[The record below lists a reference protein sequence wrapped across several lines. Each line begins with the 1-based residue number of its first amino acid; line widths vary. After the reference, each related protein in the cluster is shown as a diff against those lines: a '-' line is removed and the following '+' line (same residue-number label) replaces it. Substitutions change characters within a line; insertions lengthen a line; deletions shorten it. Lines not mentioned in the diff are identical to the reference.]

1 MFKFIGPVI
10 DQDNPQTWQEE
21 WLERWRN
28 RTNRGNEAGS
38 GGFWNSLRPFGQYAD
53 WIIQQMGATYPQ
65 IQRHI
70 ERVILPQVENDL
82 PFIFL
87 EDEGANA
94 ANGWFVD
101 KNDGKVYSPDQW
113 GLKVQGKEAV
123 DVLQEEQQ
131 NNNLDLMED
140 TTSDETVD
148 DAEEQAA
155 KAAEEAKA
163 AAEAAA
169 LAEWNAGD
177 DDNDGVLNEF
187 DNNDFV
193 LSSFVGGDSDADK
206 DSDGDG
212 TPDWA
217 DPFPTDPRKGL
228 GDAGGF
234 GLEWTR
240 EDGSKIIIP
249 IFGGGAREGLNV
261 TWEDGQ
267 AKVSTG
273 INVDGT
279 IVEKELGSLEEVK
292 EKINQAINEGKT
304 TIDEVQEDIV
314 DVWNTV
320 FGPKEEED
328 NNTTVT
334 TGGTNNNNNDDD
346 NNNTTVTTGGTDD
359 ENEDEDKV
367 NLAGLFGGFGA
378 GGKGAQPELGKFQPL
393 NIVDPV
399 APVSAADMYRRPQYI
414 TKSLFSEYF
423 K

>member
-1 MFKFIGPVI
+1 K
-10 DQDNPQTWQEE
+10 
-21 WLERWRN
+21 
-28 RTNRGNEAGS
+28 
-38 GGFWNSLRPFGQYAD
+38 
-53 WIIQQMGATYPQ
+53 
-65 IQRHI
+65 
-70 ERVILPQVENDL
+70 
-82 PFIFL
+82 
-87 EDEGANA
+87 A
-94 ANGWFVD
+94 A
-101 KNDGKVYSPDQW
+101 
-113 GLKVQGKEAV
+113 
-123 DVLQEEQQ
+123 
-131 NNNLDLMED
+131 
-140 TTSDETVD
+140 
-148 DAEEQAA
+148 AEA

-163 AAEAAA
+163 AADAKAAAEAKAAEEAAA

-334 TGGTNNNNNDDD
+334 TGGTDNNNTTVTSGGTNNNNNNDDD
-346 NNNTTVTTGGTDD
+346 NNNTTVTSGGTDD

-367 NLAGLFGGFGA
+367 SLAGLFGGFGS
-378 GGKGAQPELGKFQPL
+378 GGKGAQPELGKFEPVS
-393 NIVDPV
+393 IVNPV
-399 APVSAADMYRRPQYI
+399 APVSAAEMYRRP
-414 TKSLFSEYF
+414 
-423 K
+423 